1 MEMVYWVYFTINSSN
16 QSILP
21 LQLIAIVRVCKKKNM
36 ADYLP
41 KSSPATQIW
50 VNNRHVF
57 LLIADGCAHIIRSL
71 DARFQVIT
79 EDIISFFSPIQHI
92 WANEGLCLP
101 LQTHCFSAN
110 AVPEAFAS
118 RPRNVRVTSQRRS
131 RHVPEAIASRPRGDC
146 VCSQIHRQ
154 TQGLCCRDAVF
165 LSGQKKSPKRRSA
178 LGYLFSLVYKE
189 ALITSLG

>member
-71 DARFQVIT
+71 DTRFQVIT

-92 WANEGLCLP
+92 WANEGLCL
-101 LQTHCFSAN
+101 LIQTHYFSAN

-118 RPRNVRVTSQRRS
+118 RPRGDRITSKRRLH
-131 RHVPEAIASRPRGDC
+131 HVPEAVVSAPRGGC
-146 VCSQIHRQ
+146 VCSQRRLRLLPDSPTDI
-154 TQGLCCRDAVF
+154 GSL
-165 LSGQKKSPKRRSA
+165 LSGCCFLERAKKKPKAQKRFGLSFF
-178 LGYLFSLVYKE
+178 LGL
-189 ALITSLG
+189 